1 MVHMVHITRRFES
14 DPRSLRIAGD
24 ATGGFSRG
32 ALGFQGRT
40 RSTSESLGARSLES
54 SRAGIRGCAGR
65 NRHGLALDA
74 GIRLGYRTLTEH
86 HRNFHP
92 KALGF
97 CLAAEESPV
106 SPVPSS
112 PKPPRTESW
121 PYETSGPSGPLV
133 VYRSCIGHARFKM
146 IQLEG
151 HWALPI
157 SSEASAAGT
166 GPDPPA

>member
-1 MVHMVHITRRFES
+1 MIHMIHMIRIIRS
-14 DPRSLRIAGD
+14 DPRSLKITGY

-32 ALGFQGRT
+32 GLGFQSRT
-40 RSTSESLGARSLES
+40 RLAGGDHVDRGDRGDRSAESI
-54 SRAGIRGCAGR
+54 RAGIRSCSG
-65 NRHGLALDA
+65 NSRHGLALDA

-92 KALGF
+92 IPLGF

-112 PKPPRTESW
+112 PKPPRTESR

-133 VYRSCIGHARFKM
+133 SHGHA
-146 IQLEG
+146 
-151 HWALPI
+151 
-157 SSEASAAGT
+157 
-166 GPDPPA
+166 

>member
-1 MVHMVHITRRFES
+1 MIRIIRS
-14 DPRSLRIAGD
+14 DPRSLKITGY

-32 ALGFQGRT
+32 ALGFQSRMRLAGGDRVDRVDRGDRGD
-40 RSTSESLGARSLES
+40 RSAESI
-54 SRAGIRGCAGR
+54 RAGIRGCSG
-65 NRHGLALDA
+65 NSRHGLALDA

-92 KALGF
+92 IPLGF

-121 PYETSGPSGPLV
+121 PYETSGPGGPLV
-133 VYRSCIGHARFKM
+133 SHGHA
-146 IQLEG
+146 
-151 HWALPI
+151 
-157 SSEASAAGT
+157 
-166 GPDPPA
+166 